1 MLVLVNECARS
12 LLRGG
17 RFAPHPIWGWEIR
30 GNQLSQHTQQIGQE
44 PVSPRRGGGAAG
56 LAQTDAGMALPKNQD
71 LGSRLG
77 SLLGPHPV
85 VRSPQTGQ
93 EPMCW
98 RKPLGQG

>member
-30 GNQLSQHTQQIGQE
+30 RNQLSQHTQQIGQE